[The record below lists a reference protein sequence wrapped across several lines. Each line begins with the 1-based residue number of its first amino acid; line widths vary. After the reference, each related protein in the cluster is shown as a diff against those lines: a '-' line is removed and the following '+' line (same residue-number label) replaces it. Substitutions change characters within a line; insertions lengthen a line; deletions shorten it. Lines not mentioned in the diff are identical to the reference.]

1 MIKDESFES
10 YLKEVE
16 KPFSGWDFSYIT
28 ETCRM
33 NSGLLSWSYGSVVFP
48 LIQKA
53 TATLDMGTGGGELL
67 SKFKPFP
74 KRICATEAYVPNV
87 PIAKRCLEPLGVEV
101 YQIGEDDLR
110 PFKDNQ
116 FDLII
121 NKHESYF
128 PQEVRRVITGDG
140 IFVTQQVGGTDY
152 VDINNALGAP
162 VNDEFSHWK
171 LAYAEKELR
180 DNGFEVFET
189 KEEFPVQ
196 RFYDIGALLYYL
208 KAIPWQVPNFKSENY
223 IAELYQ
229 IHAMIQSKGYF
240 DVQQHRFILK
250 ARILR

>member
-28 ETCRM
+28 QTGRM
-33 NSGLLSWSYGSVVFP
+33 NSGLLTWSYGSVVFP

-53 TATLDMGTGGGELL
+53 TAMLDMGTGGGELL
-67 SKFKPFP
+67 LKFQPFP

-87 PIAKRCLEPLGVEV
+87 PIAKGVEV
-101 YQIGEDDLR
+101 YQIGEDDLL

-121 NKHESYF
+121 NSMN
-128 PQEVRRVITGDG
+128 Q
-140 IFVTQQVGGTDY
+140 
-152 VDINNALGAP
+152 
-162 VNDEFSHWK
+162 
-171 LAYAEKELR
+171 
-180 DNGFEVFET
+180 
-189 KEEFPVQ
+189 EEFPVQ

-208 KAIPWQVPNFKSENY
+208 KAIPWQVPKFKSENY